1 MTKIEDL
8 RKRIFFDDNMSGD
21 TVNVLNMDKVTR
33 EYYRREGLQQG
44 YEVFDLKYVAR
55 FKVKE

>member
-21 TVNVLNMDKVTR
+21 TVNVLNMDKVIR
-33 EYYRREGLQQG
+33 EYCRREGLQQG